1 MLYTHFKK
9 NHKEID
15 LDEILNSNKIIKF
28 KEGNKILLKDL
39 KTKKIKM
46 DDIETIEIKPFLLK
60 DNKYYIVCPYCHE
73 IHNHGAIEGH
83 RVAHCTT
90 QNKILNDYFIKL

>member
-1 MLYTHFKK
+1 MLYSKFKK
-9 NHKEID
+9 NHTD
-15 LDEILNSNKIIKF
+15 VNLDEILDSNKIIKF
-28 KEGNKILLKDL
+28 REGNKILLKDL

-46 DDIETIEIKPFLLK
+46 DDMETFQLKPFLLK

-73 IHNHGAIEGH
+73 IHTHGAIEGH

-90 QNKILNDYFIKL
+90 KNKMLNDYYIKI